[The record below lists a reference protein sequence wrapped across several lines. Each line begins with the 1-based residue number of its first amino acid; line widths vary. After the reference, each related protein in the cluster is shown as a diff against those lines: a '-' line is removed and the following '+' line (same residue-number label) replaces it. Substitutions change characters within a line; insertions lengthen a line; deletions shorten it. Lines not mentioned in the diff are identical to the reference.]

1 MSIIESTAT
10 ALVRFTGLGIICFNQ
25 AQQRGEIALIRDEKH
40 ALSVKIQQP
49 RFKDGIDK
57 DIIVYEDMAS
67 YTDLQKK
74 SVEIEI
80 MTKGKSAI
88 NGYEIYQAKDEF
100 DRLISDD
107 TNDFRWI
114 VNMAN
119 LHGEKLTASKSENRY
134 PISKLFIENGLF
146 YVHKLDTDLFF
157 EKVEKDADGNE
168 KNREI
173 LGNVAETIGVKI
185 ESDEVVFKIK
195 IGDRE
200 ESHTLSRVNGLPFRI
215 EVKNMD
221 YSDEA
226 VYSDM
231 KDYQK
236 YFSTP
241 NGTTYELEPI
251 KTDQN
256 TNVATGESVG
266 RDFFCHPLDGG
277 DIASIEELEG

>member
-1 MSIIESTAT
+1 
-10 ALVRFTGLGIICFNQ
+10 
-25 AQQRGEIALIRDEKH
+25 
-40 ALSVKIQQP
+40 
-49 RFKDGIDK
+49 
-57 DIIVYEDMAS
+57 
-67 YTDLQKK
+67 
-74 SVEIEI
+74 

-100 DRLISDD
+100 DRLNSDD

-195 IGDRE
+195 IELRGTMDSIGQVALIKDR
-200 ESHTLSRVNGLPFRI
+200 RAKAF
-215 EVKNMD
+215 
-221 YSDEA
+221 A
-226 VYSDM
+226 V
-231 KDYQK
+231 
-236 YFSTP
+236 
-241 NGTTYELEPI
+241 
-251 KTDQN
+251 
-256 TNVATGESVG
+256 
-266 RDFFCHPLDGG
+266 
-277 DIASIEELEG
+277 